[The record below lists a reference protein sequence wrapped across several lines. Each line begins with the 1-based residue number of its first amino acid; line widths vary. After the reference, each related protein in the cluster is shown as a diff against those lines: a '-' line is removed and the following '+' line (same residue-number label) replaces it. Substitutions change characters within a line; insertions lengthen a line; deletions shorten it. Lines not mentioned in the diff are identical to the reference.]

1 MTEKEYL
8 IALSTFISIGPMRTK
23 LLLSYFAAAKKIWTA
38 TPKELLEVGL
48 GTKLTE
54 KFIAH
59 RERFDIKKYLAD
71 LKKESITPVTFFDSG
86 YPENLKD
93 LEDAPFV
100 LYVKG
105 VLKKSDSRAVA
116 IVGTRM
122 MTSYGREVTQ
132 RLSSELA
139 NYGITVISGLALGVD
154 AESQKAALDS
164 GGRTIAVLA
173 SGLDTIS
180 PLANKRLALDIISK
194 DSGAVVSEYPLG
206 HEPFPSDFAVRNR
219 LISGLSKAVIV
230 IEGRMKSGTFY
241 TVNAAANQGR
251 PVFAVP
257 GPITSPASEGPNYL
271 IQNGAKPV
279 TSARDILDE
288 LHLQLKVDP
297 EAVEKIMPG
306 SPIESKIIEIL
317 DREPLHLDELVRITG
332 VPTSEVSAR
341 LTIMEMKGLVK
352 NLGNCIYTKV

>member
-23 LLLSYFAAAKKIWTA
+23 LLLTYFKSAKKIWEA
-38 TPKELLEVGL
+38 SYEDLLEVGL
-48 GTKLTE
+48 GTKLVE
-54 KFIAH
+54 KFLEH
-59 RERFDIKKYLAD
+59 KRSFDIKKYLID
-71 LKKESITPVTFFDSG
+71 LKEELVTPVTINDRD

-105 VLKKSDSRAVA
+105 TLKKVDSRAVA

-132 RLSSELA
+132 KLAGELA

-154 AESQKAALDS
+154 AESQRAALNA

-173 SGLDTIS
+173 SGLDIIS
-180 PLANKRLALDIISK
+180 PLTNKQLALEIISK
-194 DSGAVVSEYPLG
+194 DSGAIVSEYPLG

-219 LISGLSKAVIV
+219 LISGLSKAVVV

-241 TVNAAANQGR
+241 TVNAAAAQNR

-271 IQNGAKPV
+271 IQNGAKPII
-279 TSARDILDE
+279 SAKDVLDE

-297 EAVEKIMPG
+297 EMMEKVMPG
-306 SPIESKIIEIL
+306 SPIESKIVEIL
-317 DREPLHLDELVRITG
+317 ECEPLHLDELVRISG
-332 VPTSEVSAR
+332 ISTSEISAR
-341 LTIMEMKGLVK
+341 LTIMEMKGLVR
-352 NLGNCIYTKV
+352 NLGGGIYQKT